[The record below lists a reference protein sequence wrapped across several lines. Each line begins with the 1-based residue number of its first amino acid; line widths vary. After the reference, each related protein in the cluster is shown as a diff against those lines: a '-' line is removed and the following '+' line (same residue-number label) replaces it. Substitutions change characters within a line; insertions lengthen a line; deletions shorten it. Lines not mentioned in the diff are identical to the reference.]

1 MSRKLFDA
9 EAKEVE
15 VPDETELETL
25 RADAARVKDLEAKL
39 AEAEEAANPNWKEA
53 RGKVKKYD
61 KLRSNGVDIDD
72 DGNIVNTKEEITM
85 EKVRQESRNAAQRE
99 ILDGQLARKI
109 ESLPENLR
117 DSARAKFD
125 KLTAGE
131 KLDLDNLNTY
141 FEEAVRI
148 VAPGKSIAERSFA
161 GSGGGAPIF
170 TPKQKEEEQQGE
182 ELSSAFGLPT
192 LKDFKK

>member
-15 VPDETELETL
+15 VPDEAELETL
-25 RADAARVKDLEAKL
+25 RADAARTKELEEKL

-53 RGKVKKYD
+53 RPKLAKYD
-61 KLRSNGVDIDD
+61 KLRKNGVDIDD
-72 DGNIVNTKEEITM
+72 DGNVVNTKEEITM
-85 EKVRQESRNAAQRE
+85 EKVRLEGRLAAQRE
-99 ILDGQLARKI
+99 ILEGHLNRKI

-131 KLDLDNLNTY
+131 KLDLENINTY

-148 VAPGKSIAERSFA
+148 VAPSKSLAERSFA
-161 GSGGGAPIF
+161 GSGGGAPVF

-182 ELSSAFGLPT
+182 ELSSAYGLPT

>member
-1 MSRKLFDA
+1 MPKTLYDK
-9 EAKEVE
+9 EGNEVVVKDDEELKTLEEQAKEA
-15 VPDETELETL
+15 
-25 RADAARVKDLEAKL
+25 ADLKVKLV
-39 AEAEEAANPNWKEA
+39 EAEEAANPNWKEA

-72 DGNIVNTKEEITM
+72 DGNVVNTKEEVTM
-85 EKVRQESRNAAQRE
+85 EKVRQESRVAAQRE

-148 VAPGKSIAERSFA
+148 VAPSKSLAERSFA

-182 ELSSAFGLPT
+182 ELSSAYGLPT